1 MRVFAGVEVYDD
13 APVAHSG
20 SSEKI
25 ANASADI
32 DAGVP
37 HMNVGLGATHSKV
50 FVDASDVTPYRMR
63 MWYDSV
69 QMTCPVWKVPSLSGR
84 DVPPYTHQLQSKRG
98 IVKLDIL
105 ARSSG
110 AFI

>member
-1 MRVFAGVEVYDD
+1 VYDD

-25 ANASADI
+25 ANAIAGI

-37 HMNVGLGATHSKV
+37 HMNVGLGATHSRV

-63 MWYDSV
+63 MWYDSI
-69 QMTCPVWKVPSLSGR
+69 QMTCPVSKVPSLLDR
-84 DVPPYTHQLQSKRG
+84 DVRSLHGHGWWKKQHAAKCCRA
-98 IVKLDIL
+98 L
-105 ARSSG
+105 ANYSLNG
-110 AFI
+110 V